1 MTSELILEDDAPDDE
16 AETAEEQKPMGV
28 SRNKKLIVVALLA
41 LAVLCGGAFA
51 LMRYLDSGSSSK
63 IPAQAGGTE
72 QPVYVEVPPI
82 LVNLRGSDGSARY
95 LKLKLMLVT
104 DSEKKAEEIRQKLPM
119 VLDGFQPFLRE
130 LRPEDLAGS
139 AAIFR
144 LKEEML
150 TRVSIALSGSAAK
163 DVLIQELVQQ

>member
-1 MTSELILEDDAPDDE
+1 
-16 AETAEEQKPMGV
+16 MGV